1 MHPLQPVKHFRP
13 LQVNVLMNMM
23 VQQARG
29 YRHFTYQQKWGP
41 CCCLSGEG
49 MFSRA
54 TPGSSCLG
62 CVLPKAE
69 PEARTWEQA
78 VYFGGDLRKLA

>member
-1 MHPLQPVKHFRP
+1 
-13 LQVNVLMNMM
+13 
-23 VQQARG
+23 
-29 YRHFTYQQKWGP
+29 
-41 CCCLSGEG
+41 